1 MKKAKHFEGGG
12 GADRVDQARY
22 DSYDNSPE
30 EAALKERGLKLSKG
44 EGSGLGRLFM
54 GDVDRPG
61 SEAYNKYG
69 AGRAKAED
77 ALNVTRRAGREEDM
91 VAPVAPPARTPV
103 VAPAA
108 MVDRRMPQDYERNNA
123 ADYERNGVSSSR
135 PTTVRPPVQVKPSGA
150 NKPIGPRGSAS
161 APSTATEMAAKP
173 SNRPDVGRATQGSAK
188 TSEIDYSGMESGSKF
203 APVQDVGKNTQTSV
217 KPKSP
222 GVGYEGKY
230 TPEEISANIQGVM
243 DSAKGAG
250 SSLGSYLSKLVKRP
264 DDKDKGKRTY
274 RDFSGKMV
282 TYAKGGSV
290 SSASS
295 RGDGIAQRGKTR
307 GRVL

>member
-1 MKKAKHFEGGG
+1 VKKAKHFEGGG

-54 GDVDRPG
+54 GDIDRPG

-91 VAPVAPPARTPV
+91 VAPVAPPAKPPV

-123 ADYERNGVSSSR
+123 ADYERNNVNSSR

-161 APSTATEMAAKP
+161 APSTAAEMPA
-173 SNRPDVGRATQGSAK
+173 SNRPDVGRATQGNATK
-188 TSEIDYSGMESGSKF
+188 TPSQIDFSGMESGSKF
-203 APVQDVGKNTQTSV
+203 TPVQDVVKNTQSSV

-222 GVGYEGKY
+222 GVGYRGQY
-230 TPEEISANIQGVM
+230 TPEEIEANQQAAM
-243 DSAKGAG
+243 DAVKGAG
-250 SSLGSYLSKLVKRP
+250 SSLGSYLSKLGKRP

>member
-1 MKKAKHFEGGG
+1 MKKAKRFDSGGSVAERAG
-12 GADRVDQARY
+12 TEYSVD
-22 DSYDNSPE
+22 PE

-44 EGSGLGRLFM
+44 EGSGLSRFSM
-54 GDVDRPG
+54 GNIDTPG

-91 VAPVAPPARTPV
+91 VAPVAPPAKTPV

-123 ADYERNGVSSSR
+123 ADYERNNVSSSR
-135 PTTVRPPVQVKPSGA
+135 PTTVRPPVQVNPSGA
-150 NKPIGPRGSAS
+150 NKPMRPRGSAS
-161 APSTATEMAAKP
+161 APSTATEMPA

-203 APVQDVGKNTQTSV
+203 APVQDVGKNTQSSV

-230 TPEEISANIQGVM
+230 TPEEISANIQDVM
-243 DSAKGAG
+243 NNVKGAG
-250 SSLGSYLSKLVKRP
+250 SSLGSYLSKLGKRP

-282 TYAKGGSV
+282 AYAKGGSV